1 MGTCGRITKNMKTTL
16 CVVTLL
22 IVAAVCLQQWLK
34 QIDVDVLQDILQT
47 KAYYERMA
55 KEYPNEA
62 NFKGVK

>member
-1 MGTCGRITKNMKTTL
+1 M